1 MEKFLK
7 NILIPFIEL
16 FVVMGLIYGS
26 FYLLNQKDKKEQIKT
41 KIEMGENKRSKI
53 EKNNF
58 VSYNGRLKIKDN
70 KLVNKY
76 NENIQ
81 LRGVSTHG
89 IQWYGDLANFTNIR
103 TLKEDFNANVFRVS
117 MYTEESGYIQN
128 PSLKDKLY
136 DIVNTAINMD
146 MYVII
151 DWHILSDGDPLT
163 HVEESEKFF
172 SEVSEKYKG
181 VPNIIYEICNE
192 PNGSNVTWDNNI
204 KPYAERIIKRIREND
219 PISIVVVGTSTW
231 SQDVDKAAL
240 NPIDD
245 KYTMYSLHFYSGT
258 HTAYLRDRVK
268 TVIDKIPI
276 FVTEFGVS
284 DASGNN
290 GVYLSEAK
298 LWIDFLN
305 ENNISWVNWS
315 LSNKNESS
323 ALLKPNTEIIN
334 DDNLSESGKFVKSIM
349 NK

>member
-41 KIEMGENKRSKI
+41 KIETGENKRSKI

-81 LRGVSTHG
+81 LMGVSTHG
-89 IQWYGDLANFTNIR
+89 IQWYSDLANFTNIR

-136 DIVNTAINMD
+136 DIVNTVINMD

-258 HTAYLRDRVK
+258 HIAYLRDRVK

>member
-7 NILIPFIEL
+7 NILIPFLEL

-26 FYLLNQKDKKEQIKT
+26 FYLLDQKDKKEQIKT
-41 KIEMGENKRSKI
+41 KIETGENKRSKI

-89 IQWYGDLANFTNIR
+89 IQWYSDLANFTNIR

-245 KYTMYSLHFYSGT
+245 KYTMYSLHFYSET

-290 GVYLSEAK
+290 GVYFSEAK